1 MLERRVEVLRPSC
14 TYRLPL
20 RLASDAVSLLVLS
33 SFFFGVLPHD
43 LTASHGVCPAVS
55 LWHNL
60 ATVRECACLLAF
72 PAPRWPIFKLHAA
85 DLCNTLNAHYC
96 NVHMRLPRA
105 PFSTTTLRITNGKA
119 SQPTT
124 TSVQTLP
131 QPYRSVNAACRA
143 ACRSACRAA
152 RCYAVHAVVTADDDG
167 NLSAH
172 SAITRLGQRKP

>member
-1 MLERRVEVLRPSC
+1 MQSLCWFCLLFFLVCCRTISQ
-14 TYRLPL
+14 RLTLCVPL
-20 RLASDAVSLLVLS
+20 SHCGTTSLLSRNVLACLH
-33 SFFFGVLPHD
+33 FLPHAGLFSNCTL
-43 LTASHGVCPAVS
+43 LTC
-55 LWHNL
+55 
-60 ATVRECACLLAF
+60 ATRL
-72 PAPRWPIFKLHAA
+72 
-85 DLCNTLNAHYC
+85 TLTSFYGLQRYC

-105 PFSTTTLRITNGKA
+105 HFSTTTLRITNGKA

-131 QPYRSVNAACRA
+131 QPYRSVNA